1 MARGGA
7 IGPLPG
13 GFQTAAEMGQTH
25 AQAGT
30 RAGGWAEGVGSNA
43 TAVSSLAGALERQL
57 LDVLQ
62 QPRAPAAATAAA
74 AAGEGPQQQ
83 ADPAAQGA
91 GLNQAQPD
99 TAEAQRLDSGLLVES
114 QCDVPALSSLMQA
127 GSFYCVAGVLAV
139 RMAPCTES
147 CSGMYVH
154 IQNE

>member
-62 QPRAPAAATAAA
+62 QPRAAAAA

-91 GLNQAQPD
+91 DHNQAQPD
-99 TAEAQRLDSGLLVES
+99 TAEAQRLDSACSELVAS
-114 QCDVPALSSLMQA
+114 QCNVPALTS
-127 GSFYCVAGVLAV
+127 V
-139 RMAPCTES
+139 T
-147 CSGMYVH
+147 
-154 IQNE
+154 

>member
-13 GFQTAAEMGQTH
+13 GFQTAGEMGQTH

-62 QPRAPAAATAAA
+62 QPRAPAAAAAA
-74 AAGEGPQQQ
+74 AAGEAPQQQ

-91 GLNQAQPD
+91 DHNQAQPD
-99 TAEAQRLDSGLLVES
+99 TAEAQRLDSFCSVLVEC
-114 QCDVPALSSLMQA
+114 QCNVSVLTSLMQA
-127 GSFYCVAGVLAV
+127 FRFSLLLLV
-139 RMAPCTES
+139 S
-147 CSGMYVH
+147 
-154 IQNE
+154 

>member
-1 MARGGA
+1 MPGSAMARGGP

-43 TAVSSLAGALERQL
+43 TAVSSLTGALERQL

-74 AAGEGPQQQ
+74 DPGEGPQQQ

-91 GLNQAQPD
+91 DHNQAQRD
-99 TAEAQRLDSGLLVES
+99 TAGAQRLDSVCSELVEHK
-114 QCDVPALSSLMQA
+114 CDVSALSSLIQA
-127 GSFYCVAGVLAV
+127 FSIYLVAGMLNV
-139 RMAPCTES
+139 RTAPWLKS
-147 CSGMYVH
+147 C
-154 IQNE
+154 